1 MINNLFKLFCL
12 IGYSVSIIYIF
23 SFLYTSGNNL
33 AFAKDTTP
41 NSSSAIFPYLED
53 AAKKINEFTLD
64 NGMKFIVM
72 ENHSAPV
79 VSFVTYADVG
89 GVDEPDN
96 KTGVAHFLEHLAFK
110 GTTEIGTTN
119 YAEEK
124 EILDNLDNVFN
135 LIKEAKNKKDNNKVQ
150 LLTKEFYTLQA
161 KAHNYVKQNEF
172 GRIVET
178 AGAVNINA
186 ATSPDSTIYF
196 YSFPSNKLE
205 LWMSLESQ
213 RFLNPVFRE
222 FYKEKNIILE
232 ERRLRTENNPIG
244 KMVEA
249 FLDTAFVQ
257 HPYKRPVIG
266 YSKDINGLTRK
277 DVQDFFDI
285 YYGPNNLTISIVGDV
300 KFEEVKNLAQIYF
313 GRYPSKVEPPKISTV
328 EPGQPEKREITL
340 NLDSQPWYLEGY
352 HVPSLNHPDN
362 AVYQVIANILSS
374 GRTAR
379 LYKSLVE
386 DKKVALV
393 AQGLSGY
400 PSDKYPNLML
410 FYAQTS
416 PQASVEE
423 VAEALSLEI
432 KKLKTELVSEQELE
446 RTKNKLR
453 ASLLRSLDS
462 NLGMARALAEYE
474 VKTGQWNNLFSQV
487 QDLEAV
493 SAEDIKRIANV
504 TFKEENMTIG
514 RILPK
519 KK

>member
-1 MINNLFKLFCL
+1 M
-12 IGYSVSIIYIF
+12 
-23 SFLYTSGNNL
+23 
-33 AFAKDTTP
+33 
-41 NSSSAIFPYLED
+41 
-53 AAKKINEFTLD
+53 
-64 NGMKFIVM
+64 
-72 ENHSAPV
+72 
-79 VSFVTYADVG
+79 
-89 GVDEPDN
+89 
-96 KTGVAHFLEHLAFK
+96 
-110 GTTEIGTTN
+110 
-119 YAEEK
+119 
-124 EILDNLDNVFN
+124 
-135 LIKEAKNKKDNNKVQ
+135 
-150 LLTKEFYTLQA
+150 
-161 KAHNYVKQNEF
+161 
-172 GRIVET
+172 
-178 AGAVNINA
+178 
-186 ATSPDSTIYF
+186 
-196 YSFPSNKLE
+196 
-205 LWMSLESQ
+205 
-213 RFLNPVFRE
+213 
-222 FYKEKNIILE
+222 
-232 ERRLRTENNPIG
+232 
-244 KMVEA
+244 
-249 FLDTAFVQ
+249 
-257 HPYKRPVIG
+257 
-266 YSKDINGLTRK
+266 
-277 DVQDFFDI
+277 
-285 YYGPNNLTISIVGDV
+285 
-300 KFEEVKNLAQIYF
+300 KNLAQIYF

-432 KKLKTELVSEQELE
+432 NKLKTELVSEQELE

>member
-1 MINNLFKLFCL
+1 
-12 IGYSVSIIYIF
+12 
-23 SFLYTSGNNL
+23 
-33 AFAKDTTP
+33 
-41 NSSSAIFPYLED
+41 
-53 AAKKINEFTLD
+53 
-64 NGMKFIVM
+64 
-72 ENHSAPV
+72 
-79 VSFVTYADVG
+79 
-89 GVDEPDN
+89 
-96 KTGVAHFLEHLAFK
+96 
-110 GTTEIGTTN
+110 
-119 YAEEK
+119 
-124 EILDNLDNVFN
+124 
-135 LIKEAKNKKDNNKVQ
+135 
-150 LLTKEFYTLQA
+150 
-161 KAHNYVKQNEF
+161 
-172 GRIVET
+172 
-178 AGAVNINA
+178 
-186 ATSPDSTIYF
+186 
-196 YSFPSNKLE
+196 
-205 LWMSLESQ
+205 
-213 RFLNPVFRE
+213 
-222 FYKEKNIILE
+222 
-232 ERRLRTENNPIG
+232 
-244 KMVEA
+244 MVEA

>member
-1 MINNLFKLFCL
+1 MITNLFKLFCL

-23 SFLYTSGNNL
+23 SFLYGSGDSSAL
-33 AFAKDTTP
+33 AKDTTS
-41 NSSSAIFPYLED
+41 NSSFSTFPYLEH
-53 AAKKINEFTLD
+53 AAKQINEFTLD

-79 VSFVTYADVG
+79 ISFVTYADVG
-89 GVDEPDN
+89 GVDEPKN

-119 YAEEK
+119 YTEEK
-124 EILDNLDNVFN
+124 EILSNLDHVFT
-135 LIKEAKNKKDNNKVQ
+135 LIEEAKSRNDNANVQ
-150 LLTKEFYTLQA
+150 LLTEEFHILQA
-161 KAHNYVKQNEF
+161 EAHNYVKQNEF

-178 AGAVNINA
+178 AGGVNINA

-249 FLDTAFVQ
+249 FLDTAFIQ

-266 YSKDINGLTRK
+266 YNKDINGLTRK
-277 DVQDFFDI
+277 DVQDFFNI

-300 KFEEVKNLAQIYF
+300 KFEQVRNLAEVYF
-313 GRYPSKVEPPKISTV
+313 GRYPSKAEPPKISVV
-328 EPGQPEKREITL
+328 EPKQTEAREITL

-352 HVPSLNHPDN
+352 HVPSLDHPDN
-362 AVYQVIANILSS
+362 VVYQVISNILSS
-374 GRTAR
+374 GRTSR

-386 DKKVALV
+386 DKQVALV

-423 VAEALSLEI
+423 VAKALSLEI
-432 KKLKTELVSEQELE
+432 EKLKVQPVSEQELE
-446 RTKNKLR
+446 KAKNKLR

-462 NLGMARALAEYE
+462 NLGMARALVEYE
-474 VKTGQWNNLFSQV
+474 VKTGKWHNLFSQV
-487 QDLEAV
+487 QALEAV
-493 SAEDIKRIANV
+493 TAEDIERVAKI
-504 TFKEENMTIG
+504 TFRSENMTVG

-519 KK
+519 RQ